1 MNTQTSKKSIF
12 DRAIDPVIQAG
23 MILGVVLV
31 FNIIAKFLAATGLMN
46 VSERFPWMTAA
57 AFLLFFAVFNSL
69 YLLTAKSMVKYWG
82 RSIYSFMGLA
92 AASGIIAY
100 LFSSLTISEAGSYRW
115 IYIVV
120 TLGYLVFISIMIFLR
135 RIVEFAQ
142 KEEWNHPRIRRRK
155 RK

>member
-69 YLLTAKSMVKYWG
+69 Y
-82 RSIYSFMGLA
+82 
-92 AASGIIAY
+92 
-100 LFSSLTISEAGSYRW
+100 
-115 IYIVV
+115 
-120 TLGYLVFISIMIFLR
+120 
-135 RIVEFAQ
+135 
-142 KEEWNHPRIRRRK
+142 
-155 RK
+155 